1 MPDKAQEQ
9 QAIALFI
16 ESFRIMHGV
25 ELAIRSDHAEDFP
38 DFILADLTANNEI
51 WVEVVQAVE
60 SGELLAAE
68 RRVQRLY
75 EVAAQEYRARGEEV
89 VLTVTLQGVEN
100 VTPSPGF
107 GVTGVLLPGPA
118 RRISPPEWI
127 AKALE
132 QKARPNRYGPAERA
146 KATLLIDCSREVLI
160 GQEDAVELRSD
171 LGGNTMGFKEVW
183 CASVNWKA
191 PQALVL
197 APLPCA

>member
-38 DFILADLTANNEI
+38 DFILSDPTANNKI
-51 WVEVVQAVE
+51 WVEVVQAIE

-75 EVAAQEYRARGEEV
+75 ETAAQEYRARGEEV
-89 VLTVTLQGVEN
+89 VLTVTLQGVES

-107 GVTGVLLPGPA
+107 GVTGVLLPGPV

-132 QKARPNRYGPAERA
+132 QKGRPNRYGPAERA
-146 KATLLIDCSREVLI
+146 KTTLLIDCSREVLI
-160 GQEDAVELRSD
+160 GQEDAVEIRSN
-171 LGGNTMGFKEVW
+171 LGGSTMGFKEVW
-183 CASVNWKA
+183 CTSINWTA

-197 APLPCA
+197 AP

>member
-9 QAIALFI
+9 QAIALFV
-16 ESFRIMHGV
+16 ESFRIIHGV
-25 ELAIRSDHAEDFP
+25 ELAIRSGHTEDFP
-38 DFILADLTANNEI
+38 DFILSDPTANNEI
-51 WVEVVQAVE
+51 WIEVVQAVE

-75 EVAAQEYRARGEEV
+75 ETAAQEYRARGEEV
-89 VLTVTLQGVEN
+89 VLTVTLQGVES

-107 GVTGVLLPGPA
+107 GVTGVLLPGPV

-132 QKARPNRYGPAERA
+132 QKGHPSRYGPTVRA
-146 KATLLIDCSREVLI
+146 RTTLLIDCSREVLI
-160 GQEDAVELRSD
+160 GREDAVEIRSD

-183 CASVNWKA
+183 CTSANWVVPK
-191 PQALVL
+191 ALVL
-197 APLPCA
+197 AP

>member
-1 MPDKAQEQ
+1 MPDRAQEQ
-9 QAIALFI
+9 QAVALFI

-38 DFILADLTANNEI
+38 DFILSDSTANNEI
-51 WVEVVQAVE
+51 WVEIVQAVE
-60 SGELLAAE
+60 SAELLAAE

-75 EVAAQEYRARGEEV
+75 EAAAQAYRARGEEV
-89 VLTVTLQGVEN
+89 VLTVTLQGVES

-107 GVTGVLLPGPA
+107 GVTGVLLPGPV

-132 QKARPNRYGPAERA
+132 QKGRPNRYGPTERT
-146 KATLLIDCSREVLI
+146 KTPLLIDCSREILI
-160 GQEDAVELRSD
+160 GKEDAVEIHSD

-183 CASVNWKA
+183 CASVNWAA

-197 APLPCA
+197 AP

>member
-1 MPDKAQEQ
+1 MPDEAQER

-16 ESFRIMHGV
+16 ESFRVMHSV
-25 ELAIRSDHAEDFP
+25 ELVIRSDHAEDFP
-38 DFILADLTANNEI
+38 DFILSDPTANNEI
-51 WVEVVQAVE
+51 WVEVVQAIE

-89 VLTVTLQGVEN
+89 VLTVTPQGVES

-107 GVTGVLLPGPA
+107 GVTGVLLPGPV

-127 AKALE
+127 TKALE
-132 QKARPNRYGPAERA
+132 QKGRPNRYGPAERA
-146 KATLLIDCSREVLI
+146 KTTLLIDCSREVLI
-160 GQEDAVELRSD
+160 GREDAVEMLSN
-171 LGGNTMGFKEVW
+171 LGGNTMGFQEVW
-183 CASVNWKA
+183 CTSINWTT

-197 APLPCA
+197 AP

>member
-38 DFILADLTANNEI
+38 DFILSDPTAHSEI

-60 SGELLAAE
+60 SRELLAAE
-68 RRVQRLY
+68 RRVQQLY
-75 EVAAQEYRARGEEV
+75 DVAAREYRARGEEV
-89 VLTVTLQGVEN
+89 VLTVTLQGVES

-107 GVTGVLLPGPA
+107 GVTGVLLPGPV

-132 QKARPNRYGPAERA
+132 QKGRPNRYGPAERA
-146 KATLLIDCSREVLI
+146 KTTLLIDCSREVLI
-160 GQEDAVELRSD
+160 GQEDAVEIRNN
-171 LGGNTMGFKEVW
+171 LGGSTMGFKEVW
-183 CASVNWKA
+183 CTSINWTA

-197 APLPCA
+197 AP